1 MDDRAGKTTET
12 LINAAATCQATHSL
26 GPGVRAAVWV
36 QGCALKCPGC
46 IAPEWIPIRPARLV
60 APHELANEILVD
72 PRVTGITISGGEPM
86 LQAAA
91 LAIFVRE
98 VKKRR
103 DIDVICFTGFR
114 IEQLRKMP
122 PEPGVEQFLKE
133 IDVLVDGPYIEKL
146 NNNAGLRGS
155 ANQRIIH
162 LSDRLS
168 AFELEKSP
176 RQAEIHLS
184 DGHVML
190 VGIPPFGIRDA
201 FNRAIDQANAVWGM
215 R

>member
-1 MDDRAGKTTET
+1 
-12 LINAAATCQATHSL
+12 
-26 GPGVRAAVWV
+26 
-36 QGCALKCPGC
+36 
-46 IAPEWIPIRPARLV
+46 
-60 APHELANEILVD
+60 
-72 PRVTGITISGGEPM
+72 M